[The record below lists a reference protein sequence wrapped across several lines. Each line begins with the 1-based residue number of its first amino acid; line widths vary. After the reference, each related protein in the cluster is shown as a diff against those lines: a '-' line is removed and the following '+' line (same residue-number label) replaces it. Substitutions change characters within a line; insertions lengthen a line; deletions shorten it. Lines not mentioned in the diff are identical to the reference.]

1 MNTKMDWI
9 RNCIMQISLQERK
22 KRKYK
27 LLETEV
33 QKLRRLPKQEL
44 EFEYISLKSEYEY
57 KKNILTLFF
66 LTIILAALA
75 DVWNFFYK
83 FIQKTI
89 EYTAQAGNAS
99 KTAEVGFFIAVIAA
113 IFVSVVLIVSLI
125 SYMKGLYSLHRSL
138 LLVQMVKDENTEDG
152 S

>member
-57 KKNILTLFF
+57 KK
-66 LTIILAALA
+66 
-75 DVWNFFYK
+75 
-83 FIQKTI
+83 
-89 EYTAQAGNAS
+89 
-99 KTAEVGFFIAVIAA
+99 
-113 IFVSVVLIVSLI
+113 IF
-125 SYMKGLYSLHRSL
+125 
-138 LLVQMVKDENTEDG
+138 
-152 S
+152 

>member
-66 LTIILAALA
+66 LTIILATLA
-75 DVWNFFYK
+75 DVWNFF
-83 FIQKTI
+83 T
-89 EYTAQAGNAS
+89 N
-99 KTAEVGFFIAVIAA
+99 
-113 IFVSVVLIVSLI
+113 
-125 SYMKGLYSLHRSL
+125 LYRR
-138 LLVQMVKDENTEDG
+138 Q
-152 S
+152 

>member
-1 MNTKMDWI
+1 M
-9 RNCIMQISLQERK
+9 
-22 KRKYK
+22 
-27 LLETEV
+27 
-33 QKLRRLPKQEL
+33 
-44 EFEYISLKSEYEY
+44 
-57 KKNILTLFF
+57 
-66 LTIILAALA
+66 AALA